1 MGVILK
7 KPNRKATISKS
18 YKVVSL
24 LNCLGK
30 VAEKIIAT
38 RLSYIAENS
47 DLLYEDQIDGRRQK
61 FAIDAVLSLVH
72 DIQLVKHEKKATLN
86 FFLDIKG
93 AFDHVSANHL
103 LKICQDL
110 KLPKALCFWIKS
122 FFQNKKV

>member
-1 MGVILK
+1 MGVILN
-7 KPNRKATISKS
+7 KPNRKAIIPKA

-38 RLSYIAENS
+38 RLFYTAENS
-47 DLLYEDQIDGRRQK
+47 DLLYENQIDDRRQK
-61 FAIDAVLSLVH
+61 SAIDAVLSLVH
-72 DIQLVKHEKKATLN
+72 DIQLAKHEKKATSVL
-86 FFLDIKG
+86 FLDIKG

-110 KLPKALCFWIKS
+110 KLSKALCF
-122 FFQNKKV
+122 